1 MAPTES
7 VLRVG
12 TLALYDGLFAMLKV
26 RVTRVWYEEEGRV
39 RRPRVE
45 FVVTSR
51 KSTAF
56 PPGTVEQSSIHW
68 MRARDGAPFT
78 SIEVTE

>member
-45 FVVTSR
+45 FVVTST
-51 KSTAF
+51 KSTAY
-56 PPGTVEQSSIHW
+56 PRGSVEQSSIHW
-68 MRARDGAPFT
+68 LRQRNGAPFDVV
-78 SIEVTE
+78 EVAA